1 MRSGCFCVV
10 KVSSRGK
17 FALSVL
23 GFLMHF
29 TDSTGSSG
37 NSGGGW
43 NADTDATGTGVAT
56 AGENS

>member
-17 FALSVL
+17 FALSV

>member
-1 MRSGCFCVV
+1 VV

-17 FALSVL
+17 FALSVR
-23 GFLMHF
+23 FLMHF
-29 TDSTGSSG
+29 THSTGSSG